1 MQIKEVK
8 GWGQLPRE
16 MARALARAKI
26 NGSESRVL
34 WALVYKTIAF
44 NKASD
49 RIPWSQISELTGID
63 EWNLSR
69 SINGLLKKGLIMKK
83 VDGYG
88 FLIDYDKRGTPS
100 KRMVEKDSPSVSKDS
115 PSVSKD
121 LPSNRMVSRDLSK
134 RAFQEKGLSAFQR
147 RKKQE
152 EFKKGFEMMKEAIGK
167 VPDEKKKISESN
179 KKKNRK
185 RK

>member
-1 MQIKEVK
+1 MRIKEVK

-34 WALVYKTIAF
+34 WAMVYKTIAF

-49 RIPWSQISELTGID
+49 RIPWSQLSELTGIN

-69 SINGLLKKGLIMKK
+69 SINSLLKKGLILKK
-83 VDGYG
+83 DKGYG
-88 FLIDYDKRGTPS
+88 FLIDYNKEGTPS
-100 KRMVEKDSPSVSKDS
+100 KQMVKGESPSVSKDL

-121 LPSNRMVSRDLSK
+121 LPSNRMDSRDLSK
-134 RAFQEKGLSAFQR
+134 RAIQEKGLSASKDKKR
-147 RKKQE
+147 GKKQLE
-152 EFKKGFEMMKEAIGK
+152 IIRKARMEFERILK
-167 VPDEKKKISESN
+167 EKKEK
-179 KKKNRK
+179 
-185 RK
+185 

>member
-1 MQIKEVK
+1 MRIKEVK

-16 MARALARAKI
+16 MARALAKAKI

-121 LPSNRMVSRDLSK
+121 LPSNRMDSRDLSK
-134 RAFQEKGLSAFQR
+134 RAIQEKGLSASKDKKR
-147 RKKQE
+147 GKKQLE
-152 EFKKGFEMMKEAIGK
+152 IIRKARMEFERILK
-167 VPDEKKKISESN
+167 EKKEK
-179 KKKNRK
+179 
-185 RK
+185 